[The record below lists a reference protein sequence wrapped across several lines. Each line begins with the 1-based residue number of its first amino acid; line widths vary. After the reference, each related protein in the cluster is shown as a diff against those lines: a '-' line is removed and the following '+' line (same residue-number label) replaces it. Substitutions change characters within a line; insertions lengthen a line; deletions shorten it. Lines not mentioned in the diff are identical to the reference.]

1 MFVILQKYDFSSKS
15 QQTFWTYFNLAGC
28 LWYCKSTTFQANH
41 NVFQMISWKFSDV
54 CDTAKVRLFKQIT
67 TTNKCWIVGK
77 GCLWYCKS
85 TTFQANHNRFWRT
98 DWAYW
103 DVCDTAKVRLF
114 KQITTNPFVLQCY
127 KGCLWYCKSTT
138 FQANHNKFSTFNA
151 TSADVCDTAKVRLF
165 KQITT
170 TPLEGCFG
178 VGMFVIL
185 QKYDFSSKSQQFFK
199 QACFLG
205 RCLWYCKSTTF
216 QANHNSSNCL
226 KLLLRDVCDTA
237 KVRLFK
243 QITTMIRTNQ
253 RNVMMFVILQK
264 YDFSSKS
271 QLAVLS
277 ADSLTRCLWYCKSTT
292 FQANHNASTAN
303 GRTRIDVCDTAK
315 VRLFKQITTKTYIV

>member
-15 QQTFWTYFNLAGC
+15 QRKWTLRTPRF
-28 LWYCKSTTFQANH
+28 
-41 NVFQMISWKFSDV
+41 DV

-67 TTNKCWIVGK
+67 TDSGEPIEPTEMFVILQK
-77 GCLWYCKS
+77 YDFSSKS
-85 TTFQANHNRFWRT
+85 QPIRLFCNVIR
-98 DWAYW
+98 

-114 KQITTNPFVLQCY
+114 KQITTSFPR
-127 KGCLWYCKSTT
+127 SM
-138 FQANHNKFSTFNA
+138 
-151 TSADVCDTAKVRLF
+151 
-165 KQITT
+165 
-170 TPLEGCFG
+170 PLRQ
-178 VGMFVIL
+178 MFVIL